1 MYTNRPI
8 KAHQHFF
15 ISVQL
20 MTTDQ
25 KAVSQAQAAEE
36 DGLIRGAMAI
46 LTMQGLQTQEVTRM
60 LRVEQEL
67 GLLIGQAPEGFGLEW
82 PPGV

>member
-25 KAVSQAQAAEE
+25 KAVSQAQEAEE
-36 DGLIRGAMAI
+36 DGSIRGTMAI
-46 LTMQGLQTQEVTRM
+46 LTMQGLHTQEVTRM